1 MEEKHDELLEVAK
14 ELLNSIYV
22 GNFDVSEVLQKMKL
36 LSVGNVNEALAKAQD
51 EVDRLRSLKMKLDK
65 I

>member
-1 MEEKHDELLEVAK
+1 MEEKATHVEGLASQ
-14 ELLNSIYV
+14 LLNDIY
-22 GNFDVSEVLQKMKL
+22 NADLDVSEVLQKMKL
-36 LSVGNVNEALAKAQD
+36 ISVSHVNDALMKAQD